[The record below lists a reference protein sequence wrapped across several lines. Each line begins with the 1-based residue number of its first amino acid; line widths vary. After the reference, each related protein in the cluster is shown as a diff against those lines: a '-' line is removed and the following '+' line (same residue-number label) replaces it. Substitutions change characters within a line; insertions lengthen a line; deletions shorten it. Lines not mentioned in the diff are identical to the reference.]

1 MPLLP
6 SRASLGP
13 MRLALLAV
21 FAAGCAAA
29 PPVAS
34 YGSGKQAASTHCTAA
49 SECELV
55 PRSCCGTCGVPTSGD
70 VRAVLSATYR
80 RPSRCTGGACP
91 RCHADP
97 DPRLVATC
105 TRAGECAVLD
115 LTRSP
120 LTTCDTDAQCVVV
133 ARQCCDCGAHE
144 WVAVRGSAAD
154 SYRERVCSAVQAC
167 PECVTPA
174 VGTAVCREHH
184 CEIAP

>member
-1 MPLLP
+1 
-6 SRASLGP
+6 
-13 MRLALLAV
+13 MRVAVVALLAV
-21 FAAGCAAA
+21 GCAAT

-34 YGSGKQAASTHCTAA
+34 YGAGKQATSRHCTDA

-55 PRSCCGTCGVPTSGD
+55 PRSCCGHCGVPAPGD
-70 VRAVLSATYR
+70 VRAVPAGSDR
-80 RPSRCTGGACP
+80 RPSRCTGSACP
-91 RCHADP
+91 RCHAEP

-120 LTTCDTDAQCVVV
+120 LTACENDAQCVVV
-133 ARQCCDCGAHE
+133 ARDCCECGAQA

-154 SYRERVCSAVQAC
+154 TYRERVCAADQAC
-167 PECVTPA
+167 PDCLGQPV

-184 CEIAP
+184 CDIAVGRR